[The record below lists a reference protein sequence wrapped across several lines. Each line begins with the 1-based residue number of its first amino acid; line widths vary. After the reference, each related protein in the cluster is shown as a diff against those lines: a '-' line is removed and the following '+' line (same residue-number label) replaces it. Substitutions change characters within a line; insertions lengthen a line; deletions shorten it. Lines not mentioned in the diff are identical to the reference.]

1 MIEKKNRHAAAA
13 ALFDN
18 RNDQKRLLMSNILRK
33 KETGLESTVE
43 PNPRRVEP

>member
-13 ALFDN
+13 LFDD
-18 RNDQKRLLMSNILRK
+18 RNDQKRLLMTNILLKR
-33 KETGLESTVE
+33 ETGLESTVE